1 MTRNLR
7 KQEALVP
14 EEAPITELQS
24 APGPSRAPLSI
35 IRTDDVR
42 AAASGGAE
50 ALIRL
55 AQELARSLDPLQS
68 ARIAASGLSELT
80 GARLAATYLSE
91 PDGTLTLAASA
102 GRAGEALDDALPRLV
117 KRAAAER
124 IFVREAGVDL
134 AGLEGVHALA
144 VPCISHGELLGVLL
158 GVTPGGR
165 EVSTALTIAELAG
178 ASLENARRFALT
190 FAEARHDLLT
200 GLPNHRAFDE
210 HLDATLRGALA
221 ADSEVTLVLLDLDD
235 FKRVN
240 DTQGHPAGDEVLRTF
255 GRTVRRAVRSGEEV
269 FRAGGEEFAVVV
281 RGDPDAGRR
290 VAERIREAVARQGSE
305 RPFPTVSAGV
315 AGFPHDARTK
325 DELVH
330 KSDVALYAA
339 KRAGKNVVVAYG
351 TDLQGAA
358 ARATTGVSRD
368 QVHEKME
375 SEAARSAVLT
385 ELSTITRAIG
395 SITSE
400 GGPQAILERACGQ
413 LAALLGATAC
423 EISALDGDVLQ
434 AASRFWPAP
443 FERAG
448 AEYGYLLGDYPVT
461 REVMERGRARSVSL
475 ADDDADAAEA
485 FVLRD
490 LKMQA
495 VLLLRLEVSGR
506 PWGLVEV
513 YDARPRSFTP
523 AEAGLAELVVRQAA
537 VLLEQCESR
546 EARDRLYRETLAA
559 LSNALEAKDG
569 ETSDHTQEVAELAI
583 EVATVLGLPADE
595 LRHVELGALL
605 HDIGKI
611 RIPESILLKDG
622 PLTDEQWEIMR
633 SHTTVGERIL
643 EPIDSLKEVLPIV
656 RSSHERWDGA
666 GYPDGLAGNDIPLGA
681 RIVAVCDAYR
691 AMVEARPYRP
701 ARTRSEAIEE
711 LRASA
716 STHFDPECVSAL
728 LAVLRRR
735 SARLVLPE
743 LQRPTP

>member
-1 MTRNLR
+1 VR
-7 KQEALVP
+7 
-14 EEAPITELQS
+14 S
-24 APGPSRAPLSI
+24 A
-35 IRTDDVR
+35 
-42 AAASGGAE
+42 GAE
-50 ALIRL
+50 GLLRL

-68 ARIAASGLSELT
+68 ARIAAGGLADLT
-80 GARLAATYLSE
+80 GARLAATYLCE
-91 PDGTLTLAASA
+91 PDGTPVLAASA
-102 GRAGEALDDALPRLV
+102 GRASEELEDGVPAVVR
-117 KRAAAER
+117 RAAAER
-124 IFVREAGVDL
+124 IFVRESGLSL
-134 AGLEGVHALA
+134 AGLEDIQALA
-144 VPCISHGELLGVLL
+144 VPCIAHGELLGVLL
-158 GVTPGGR
+158 LVTPGGR
-165 EVSTALTIAELAG
+165 EASTALTIAELAG

-210 HLDATLRGALA
+210 HLDAALRGALSA
-221 ADSEVTLVLLDLDD
+221 EGEVTLVLLDLDD

-240 DTQGHPAGDEVLRTF
+240 DTLGHPAGDEVLRTF

-269 FRAGGEEFAVVV
+269 FRAGGEEFAIVV
-281 RGDPDAGRR
+281 RGGPSAGRL
-290 VAERIREAVARQGSE
+290 VAERVREAVMRQGAE

-315 AGFPHDARTK
+315 AGFPQDARTK

-339 KRAGKNVVVAYG
+339 KRAGKNAVVAYG

-375 SEAARSAVLT
+375 SEADRTAVLT
-385 ELSTITRAIG
+385 ELSAITRAIG

-400 GGPQAILERACGQ
+400 GGPEAVLERACSQ
-413 LAALLGATAC
+413 LTALLGTTAS
-423 EISALDGDVLQ
+423 EVSRLEGDVLR
-434 AASRFWPAP
+434 AASRVWPAP
-443 FERAG
+443 YEPPKND
-448 AEYGYLLGDYPVT
+448 YGYLLGDYPLT
-461 REVMERGRARSVSL
+461 REVIESSRARAVSL
-475 ADDDADAAEA
+475 ADEDVDPAEA
-485 FVLRD
+485 FVLRE

-495 VLLLRLEVSGR
+495 VLMLPLEVGGR

-513 YDARPRSFTP
+513 YDARPRSFTA

-583 EVATVLGLPADE
+583 EVGTVLGLPADE

-611 RIPESILLKDG
+611 RIPESILTKPG
-622 PLTDEQWEIMR
+622 PLSEEQWRIMR
-633 SHTTVGERIL
+633 SHTEVGEQIL
-643 EPIDSLKEVLPIV
+643 SPIDSLKEVLPLV
-656 RSSHERWDGA
+656 RSSHERWDGS
-666 GYPDGLAGNDIPLGA
+666 GYPDGLSGTDIPLGA

-691 AMVEARPYRP
+691 AMVEERPYRP
-701 ARTRSEAIEE
+701 ARSRGEAIEE

-716 STHFDPECVSAL
+716 GVDFDPDCVLAL
-728 LAVLRRR
+728 LEVLRRR

-743 LQRPTP
+743 LHRPTP

>member
-1 MTRNLR
+1 
-7 KQEALVP
+7 
-14 EEAPITELQS
+14 
-24 APGPSRAPLSI
+24 
-35 IRTDDVR
+35 VR
-42 AAASGGAE
+42 SSASGGAE
-50 ALIRL
+50 GLLRL

-68 ARIAASGLSELT
+68 ARIAASGLADLT
-80 GARLAATYLSE
+80 GARLAAAYLRE
-91 PDGTLTLAASA
+91 QDGTLALAASA
-102 GRAGEALDDALPRLV
+102 GSAGEALEEAVPSLV
-117 KRAAAER
+117 RRAADER
-124 IFVREAGVDL
+124 IFVRESGANL

-144 VPCISHGELLGVLL
+144 VTCIAHGELLGVLL
-158 GVTPGGR
+158 VVTPGGR
-165 EVSTALTIAELAG
+165 EASTALTTAELAA
-178 ASLENARRFALT
+178 ASFENARRFALT

-210 HLDATLRGALA
+210 HLEATLRSALA
-221 ADSEVTLVLLDLDD
+221 GDGEVTLVLLDLDD
-235 FKRVN
+235 FKHVN
-240 DTQGHPAGDEVLRTF
+240 DTLGHPAGDEVLRTF

-281 RGDPDAGRR
+281 RGDPDAGRHL
-290 VAERIREAVARQGSE
+290 AERVREAVARQGSE

-339 KRAGKNVVVAYG
+339 KRAGKNAVVAYG

-358 ARATTGVSRD
+358 ARAAREVSRD

-375 SEAARSAVLT
+375 SETARSAVLT
-385 ELSTITRAIG
+385 ELSAITRAIG

-400 GGPQAILERACGQ
+400 GGPQAILDRACAQ

-423 EISALDGDVLQ
+423 EISRLDGDVLQ
-434 AASRFWPAP
+434 SASRFWPAP
-443 FERAG
+443 YEPTG
-448 AEYGYLLGDYPVT
+448 GDYGYLLGDYPLT
-461 REVMERGRARSVSL
+461 REVIESGRARAVSL
-475 ADDDADAAEA
+475 ADDDADPAES
-485 FVLRD
+485 FVLRE

-495 VLLLRLEVSGR
+495 VLMLRLEVSGR

-513 YDARPRSFTP
+513 YDARQRSFTP
-523 AEAGLAELVVRQAA
+523 AEAGLADLVVRQAA

-622 PLTDEQWEIMR
+622 PLSEEQWEVMR
-633 SHTTVGERIL
+633 SHTEVGEQIL
-643 EPIDSLKEVLPIV
+643 SPIDSLREVLPIV
-656 RSSHERWDGA
+656 RSSHERWDGS
-666 GYPDGLAGNDIPLGA
+666 GYPDELAGTDIPLGA

-691 AMVEARPYRP
+691 AMVEERPYRP
-701 ARTRSEAIEE
+701 ARTRGEAIEE
-711 LRASA
+711 LRAA
-716 STHFDPECVSAL
+716 AAKHFDPDCVNAL
-728 LAVLRRR
+728 LEVLRRR

-743 LQRPTP
+743 LHRPKP